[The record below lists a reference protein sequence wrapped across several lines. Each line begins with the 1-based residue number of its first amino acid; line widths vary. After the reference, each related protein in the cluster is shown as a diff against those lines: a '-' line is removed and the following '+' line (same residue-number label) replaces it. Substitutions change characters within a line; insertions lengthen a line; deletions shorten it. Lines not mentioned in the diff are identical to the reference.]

1 MGRNHTN
8 ILRESQAAEV
18 VPQGTSDLPAL
29 TTKTRESQAGQV
41 LSWVNSNAADLT
53 DKTRHLAAIHAH
65 GGE

>member
-1 MGRNHTN
+1 
-8 ILRESQAAEV
+8 V